1 MMDFKRAAIGLGF
14 DAFRASGLHRLA
26 GPALRGEGVLLAL
39 HHVRPWRFAAPSF
52 QPNRLLEIAP
62 GFLDELIGGVRRL
75 GFDLVTIEEALRRLG
90 EGGRPFAAL
99 TFDDG
104 YRDLAEHALP
114 VLERREAPFVAYVT
128 TGFADRTARLW
139 WRELEESIRR
149 LERVSIARQGLSID
163 LKTASLGQK
172 AAAFN
177 QIYWA
182 LRAGGE
188 QRLLDVVSDL
198 AAEARLDPVGL
209 IADNCM
215 DWNEIG
221 ALSRHPLA
229 TIGAHAVT
237 HRMLAK
243 WPLEVARDEMA
254 QSRRAIEARIGMP
267 VRHFAYPVGDP
278 TSAGRREFELARE
291 LGFASAVTTRPG
303 MLFSEHASHA
313 TALPRV
319 SINGHWQDIR
329 AIEVLL
335 SGAPFALWNRGRRL
349 NVA

>member
-1 MMDFKRAAIGLGF
+1 MDFKRAAIGLGF

-26 GPALRGEGVLLAL
+26 GPALRGEGVLLTL
-39 HHVRPWRFAAPSF
+39 HHVRPWRFGIDSF
-52 QPNRLLEIAP
+52 RPNRLLEIAP
-62 GFLDELIGGVRRL
+62 AFLDELLASVRRL
-75 GFDLVTIEEALRRLG
+75 GFDLVTIDEALRRLG

-104 YRDLAEHALP
+104 YRDLAEHALK
-114 VLERREAPFVAYVT
+114 VLERHEAPFAAYVT

-149 LERVSIARQGLSID
+149 LERVTIARPGLSID

-182 LRAGGE
+182 LRAGAE

-198 AAEARLDPVGL
+198 AAEARLDPAGL
-209 IADNCM
+209 VIEHCM
-215 DWNEIG
+215 DWSEVV

-243 WPLEVARDEMA
+243 WPLAIAREEMA
-254 QSRRAIEARIGMP
+254 QSRREIEARIGKP
-267 VRHFAYPVGDP
+267 IRHFAFPVGDP

-303 MLFSEHASHA
+303 MLFSEHALHA
-313 TALPRV
+313 TALPRL
-319 SINGHWQDIR
+319 SINGCWQDIR